1 MKLIGEK
8 SCLIITGEKSGEEH
22 ALSFF
27 KELKMESPDTQFFG
41 VGGEDLKSAGLELL
55 FNLKDFS
62 SWGYSEVIFKIPFY
76 IKAMNR
82 ILDEVEKR
90 NCQVAILVDYQ
101 SFNLKLAGKLKKR
114 GVEVLYYVAP
124 QAWAWKEYRVKKLSE
139 YVNTLFTIIPFEK
152 QWFHDRG
159 VQKVIS
165 IDHPLWTTYEKD
177 LLNFSSINFDPTSK
191 KIMRLLLLPGSR
203 NFEVT
208 LLLPEFVESIRLLQ
222 KEFHLEVS
230 IVKSSSVREDLYR
243 PYNQYFDKIY
253 THEELVVALKAS
265 DFALAASGTV
275 TLTCA
280 LFEVPTVVC
289 YKTSLLNQFIF
300 EAVVRYKW
308 FISLANIVQNRAVFP
323 ELLQDQVTSYNIVS
337 HFRFWYYNQKDYLEL
352 KEQLKQ
358 TKKLVKGEGM
368 NIPQYIK
375 KVINYSYGKK
385 IGTFS

>member
-1 MKLIGEK
+1 MKPIGK

-27 KELKMESPDTQFFG
+27 KELRFNSPDTKFFG
-41 VGGEDLKSAGLELL
+41 VGGEDLKLAGLELL
-55 FNLKDFS
+55 YNLKDFS

-76 IKAMNR
+76 IKAMNH

-101 SFNLKLAGKLKKR
+101 SFNLKLAGKLKAR

-152 QWFHDRG
+152 KWFHERG
-159 VQKVIS
+159 VKKVIS

-177 LLNFSSINFDPTSK
+177 LMNFSSTTFSPATK
-191 KIMRLLLLPGSR
+191 KPMRLLLLPGSR
-203 NFEVT
+203 QFEVGH
-208 LLLPEFVESIRLLQ
+208 LLPVFIESIRVLQ
-222 KEFHLEVS
+222 KEYSLEVS
-230 IVKSSSVREDLYR
+230 IVKSSGVSENLYEA
-243 PYNQYFDKIY
+243 YNQYFDKIY
-253 THEELVVALKAS
+253 TNEELVTALKRA

-337 HFRFWYYNQKDYLEL
+337 HLKFWCNNERDYREL
-352 KEQLKQ
+352 KEQLKL
-358 TKKLVKGEGM
+358 TKKLVRGEGVDV
-368 NIPQYIK
+368 PQYLAN
-375 KVINYSYGKK
+375 VINYSYGKK
-385 IGTFS
+385 QDTVS